1 MIREQIIAQAL
12 RCIDEIYPEDN
23 EANGP
28 NFPLADFID
37 EAGRR
42 VLLTAPLHAIPSVK
56 NLAECPLRPNTDG
69 SGEIDLP
76 GDFLRLAR
84 LRMDG
89 WQRPVL
95 VAIPEDNPAATRQY
109 HPITR
114 GGTAKPVVLLTHG
127 GTRLSYFSIQGRDH
141 HMTEGEYI
149 PYTGIDDTYPRK
161 LTDATA
167 WMLAG
172 LVLGVSNEPNGAQ
185 AAEARATEILSLL

>member
-12 RCIDEIYPEDN
+12 RCIDEIYPENN

-37 EAGRR
+37 EAGKR
-42 VLLTAPLHAIPSVK
+42 VLLAAPLHTISSVK
-56 NLAECPLRPNTDG
+56 SLAECPLRPNTDG

-95 VAIPEDNPAATRQY
+95 VAIPEDHPLAARQY

-114 GGTAKPVVLLTHG
+114 GGTAKPVALLTHG
-127 GTRLSYFSIQGRDH
+127 STKLSYFSVQGGDH
-141 HMTEGEYI
+141 RMAEGE
-149 PYTGIDDTYPRK
+149 
-161 LTDATA
+161 
-167 WMLAG
+167 
-172 LVLGVSNEPNGAQ
+172 
-185 AAEARATEILSLL
+185 